1 MQMYSAQGHLQAA
14 AADTQL
20 RTDAGPLGGDRM
32 TRDEGYREAAGQLH
46 AAEWEERRA
55 AQM

>member
-14 AADTQL
+14 AAATQL

-32 TRDEGYREAAGQLH
+32 TRDEGYWEAAGQLR
-46 AAEWEERRA
+46 AALWEERRA
-55 AQM
+55 AQL